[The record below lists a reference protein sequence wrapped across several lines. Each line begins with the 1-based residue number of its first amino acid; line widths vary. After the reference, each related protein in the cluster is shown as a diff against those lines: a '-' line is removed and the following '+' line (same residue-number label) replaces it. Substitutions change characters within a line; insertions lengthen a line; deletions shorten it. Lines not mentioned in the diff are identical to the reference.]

1 MKTIATIIESL
12 GFNISLLIAGALG
25 SLIGLKK
32 GRSFWHNFITVI
44 ASAIIANYCTP
55 VIISLFGLEP
65 NTVAGI
71 GFIVG
76 YTNKTFLEYIIERLK
91 KKA

>member
-1 MKTIATIIESL
+1 MKTITEILTSL
-12 GFNISLLIAGALG
+12 GFNVSLLIGGALG

-32 GRSFWHNFITVI
+32 GRSFWHNFATVC
-44 ASAIIANYCTP
+44 ASALIANYCTP

-65 NTVAGI
+65 TATAGI

-91 KKA
+91 KK